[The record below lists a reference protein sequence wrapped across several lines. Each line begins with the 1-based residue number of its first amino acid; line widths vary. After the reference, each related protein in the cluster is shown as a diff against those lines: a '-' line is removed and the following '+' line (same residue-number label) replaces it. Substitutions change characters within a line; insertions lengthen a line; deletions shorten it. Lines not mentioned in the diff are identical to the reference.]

1 MNPLAYYG
9 ISDAKRFPAFYSE
22 VNAERPDTTFYADFK
37 VAEPYGLKAVRGTY
51 RRIGVK
57 SRDWKEQVELAVVLN
72 HLLWEEY
79 ERHPDSPTE
88 LYNFYTEKYYGLM
101 AMFNRW
107 TDEQKLEYKFK
118 VLD

>member
-1 MNPLAYYG
+1 MNPLALYG

-37 VAEPYGLKAVRGTY
+37 VAEPYGLKAVKGTY
-51 RRIGVK
+51 RRIGATK
-57 SRDWKEQVELAVVLN
+57 RDWKEQVELAAVLN

-79 ERHPDSPTE
+79 DRHPAAPTE
-88 LYNFYTEKYYGLM
+88 LYNFYTEKYYKLM
-101 AMFNRW
+101 EMFSKW
-107 TDEQKLEYKFK
+107 KDQEKLEYQFK